1 MNKII
6 LLLIFAITF
15 VSLASAIQE
24 PLVYYKINLNYSYGN
39 ISVNSVNVELSDKQ
53 IENNFGFYI
62 AEIVD
67 YEGNLLNLTFFDVP
81 NEILWD
87 GVDPETGEIDNGGLL
102 ELNETNFDIYIPYFE
117 NAKEIVIYD
126 ENLIELSRYGVGQ
139 FSRIDR
145 NEILGISETETP
157 EEIRTE
163 EKKTPTENLTDKI
176 QNYWWV
182 LVIIAVGLLVVLFWS
197 VSKKRYR

>member
-197 VSKKRYR
+197 VSKKR